1 MGRLLGSFGF
11 HRSFA
16 AGPWAGSSRESGAG
30 SSITIRQRSQDM
42 GAEASNSRFLGLRR
56 LRETIQARSHNR
68 HVDVVCR
75 EIIQI
80 LRNLLKCCSFRLG
93 LGILGV
99 GTVVSFVGL
108 GEKGF
113 RSSEL
118 RLLGPILSGFGLA
131 LCIIRICL
139 CCSGCDPRRRAPP
152 SKLAAKPKKMK
163 GGREPIQMVRI
174 AEAVAFIPAIHQSA
188 EIRSTPHAPTQIQH
202 HTPVEVDPGC

>member
-1 MGRLLGSFGF
+1 MSLLGPRKQETQNREANSPQMFVSHWLPRLTRHLLSFGP
-11 HRSFA
+11 HL
-16 AGPWAGSSRESGAG
+16 
-30 SSITIRQRSQDM
+30 
-42 GAEASNSRFLGLRR
+42 ASDALV
-56 LRETIQARSHNR
+56 ARIYFSTRNIAYR
-68 HVDVVCR
+68 HVATFGNTLAFLAV

-152 SKLAAKPKKMK
+152 SKLAAKLKKME